1 MKLTVDSEEGT
12 ILRLKAQGEI
22 AQGALN
28 MDKEPVAA
36 LLGDSAY
43 GKTVL
48 LDLSEV
54 DFIDS
59 RGISWLLV
67 CHKRCAAAGGRLI
80 IHSLTRMVWD
90 VIRVM
95 RLNLVLSIAANE
107 AAALAMARGEES

>member
-36 LLGDSAY
+36 LVGDEGY
-43 GKTVL
+43 GKTIL
-48 LDLSEV
+48 LDLADV

-67 CHKRCAAAGGRLI
+67 CHKRCAAAGGKLI
-80 IHSLTRMVWD
+80 LHSLSRMVMD
-90 VIRVM
+90 VMRVM
-95 RLNLVLSIAANE
+95 RLNLVLIIAENE
-107 AAALAMARGEES
+107 AAGLAMARGETS